1 MKGSKKMPKLDNLLQ
16 QAAISGQLYHQH
28 EDEDRYKK
36 TALFAQKLIDK
47 EYTIGFAGHFSAG
60 KSSMINAL
68 TGEDL
73 LPSSPI
79 PTSANIVKVKKTD
92 TDYAVIHM
100 TDGTAVKYGGTWISS
115 SCKVF

>member
-1 MKGSKKMPKLDNLLQ
+1 MALFKTND
-16 QAAISGQLYHQH
+16 
-28 EDEDRYKK
+28 DEDRFKK
-36 TALFAQKLIDK
+36 TALFAKKLIDK

-79 PTSANIVKVKKTD
+79 PTSANIVKVRKLKRIMLLFI
-92 TDYAVIHM
+92 YRRYCSEIRRP
-100 TDGTAVKYGGTWISS
+100 WISS
-115 SCKVF
+115 CR

>member
-16 QAAISGQLYHQH
+16 QAAIIRTTLYQH
-28 EDEDRYKK
+28 DDEERFKK
-36 TALFAQKLIDK
+36 TALFAKKLIDK

-73 LPSSPI
+73 ITLKPDSDKCQYRQSKENGQRIMQSSI
-79 PTSANIVKVKKTD
+79 
-92 TDYAVIHM
+92 YRW
-100 TDGTAVKYGGTWISS
+100 DGGKIWREWISGS
-115 SCKVF
+115 RKVI